1 MKRKAPNDSF
11 VIYARGRRPTDTLDR
26 VHVVI
31 FDEAHKALTWLRTF
45 AGNEPLIPAQDVI
58 EIGPFKLKCSRY
70 NDVFD
75 VAEQDWQL
83 PDQYR
88 RWILQFKYGTWDEA
102 PRERATSDGTTVE
115 KRAPKPERT
124 KRAERPDG
132 YRTISELCAA
142 WDIAPMIARA
152 ALRASGRPKPEYG
165 WAFAPNEV
173 DAIKKLCGV
182 S

>member
-1 MKRKAPNDSF
+1 MKRKAPHDSF

-31 FDEAHKALTWLRTF
+31 FDEAHKALTWLRAF
-45 AGNEPLIPAQDVI
+45 AGNEPLIPVQDVI

-70 NDVFD
+70 SDIFD
-75 VAEQDWQL
+75 ATEQDWQL

-115 KRAPKPERT
+115 KRAPKPERV
-124 KRAERPDG
+124 KRAERPAG
-132 YRTISELCAA
+132 YRTITELCEK
-142 WDIAPMIARA
+142 WGIKPLHART
-152 ALRASGRPKPEYG
+152 ALRASDLVKPDYG
-165 WAFAPNEV
+165 WSFDPKDIPHIAK
-173 DAIKKLCGV
+173 ICGV
-182 S
+182 K